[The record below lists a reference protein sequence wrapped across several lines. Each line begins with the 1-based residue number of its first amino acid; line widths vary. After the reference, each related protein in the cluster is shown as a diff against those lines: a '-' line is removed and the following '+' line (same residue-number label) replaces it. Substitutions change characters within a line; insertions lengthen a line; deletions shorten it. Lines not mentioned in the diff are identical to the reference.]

1 MATRKSID
9 YKVDF
14 TSKTLTM
21 TKAFED
27 KAQDP
32 ESKEFAI
39 LMNLQNSIP
48 GLIVVRKTHATPRKY
63 TNKQGEKFNCNQFK
77 NLTYDNMESFIKQ
90 LPNSKELEK
99 SFDFLKNYGA
109 LPQTSR
115 YTAVRKWFVAQFP
128 EFRKNPLFYLYN
140 EVKVVNIVPF
150 IQEAQERAEE
160 LEAKKEKEAKVDKAV
175 GL

>member
-1 MATRKSID
+1 MATKKSIG

-21 TKAFED
+21 TKAFEE
-27 KAQDP
+27 KAQNP

-48 GLIVVRKTHATPRKY
+48 GLIVERKTHATPSKY
-63 TNKQGEKFNCNQFK
+63 RTKDGETFNCNQFK
-77 NLTYDNMESFIKQ
+77 NLTYDNMESFIKR
-90 LPNSKELEK
+90 LPNNKELEK
-99 SFDFLKNYGA
+99 SFDFLKNYGS

-150 IQEAQERAEE
+150 IEEAQKRAEE
-160 LEAKKEKEAKVDKAV
+160 LEAKKAEEAKGDKAV

>member
-1 MATRKSID
+1 MKGYTLSLSA
-9 YKVDF
+9 
-14 TSKTLTM
+14 KTLTI
-21 TKAFED
+21 TKDFDD

-32 ESKEFAI
+32 TSKEFAI

-48 GLIVVRKTHATPRKY
+48 GLTVVRKTHATPRKY

-77 NLTYDNMESFIKQ
+77 NLSFDNMEAFIDG
-90 LPNSKELEK
+90 LPNNKDIKEAYN
-99 SFDFLKNYGA
+99 FLRHCGK

-115 YTAVRKWFVAQFP
+115 YTVVSKWFVAQFP

-140 EVKVVNIVPF
+140 EVKVVNIAPY

-160 LEAKKEKEAKVDKAV
+160 LEAKKAEAEKKI
-175 GL
+175 G

>member
-1 MATRKSID
+1 MATKKKLPG

-14 TSKTLTM
+14 AAKTLTM
-21 TKAFED
+21 TKDFEE
-27 KAQDP
+27 KAQNP

-39 LMNLQNSIP
+39 LMNLQNAIP
-48 GLIVVRKTHATPRKY
+48 GLIVERKTHATPRKY
-63 TNKQGEKFNCNQFK
+63 TSKSTGEKFNCNQFK

-99 SFDFLKNYGA
+99 AFNFLKYFGA

-140 EVKVVNIVPF
+140 DVKVVDIAPF
-150 IQEAQERAEE
+150 IEEAQKRAEE
-160 LEAKKEKEAKVDKAV
+160 LAAQKEEEAKRA
-175 GL
+175 

>member
-1 MATRKSID
+1 MATKKSIG

-21 TKAFED
+21 TKAFEE
-27 KAQDP
+27 KAQNP

-48 GLIVVRKTHATPRKY
+48 GLTVIRKTHATPSKY
-63 TNKQGEKFNCNQFK
+63 RTKDGETFNCNQFK
-77 NLTYDNMESFIKQ
+77 NLTYDNMESFIKR
-90 LPNSKELEK
+90 LPNNKELEK
-99 SFDFLKNYGA
+99 SFDFLKNCGS
-109 LPQTSR
+109 LPLTSR

-140 EVKVVNIVPF
+140 EVKVVKIAPF

-160 LEAKKEKEAKVDKAV
+160 LEAKKAEEAEEAKRA
-175 GL
+175 

>member
-1 MATRKSID
+1 MKGYTLSLSA
-9 YKVDF
+9 
-14 TSKTLTM
+14 KTLTI

-27 KAQDP
+27 AV
-32 ESKEFAI
+32 SKGEGEAYDLYTKF
-39 LMNLQNSIP
+39 MREIP
-48 GLIVVRKTHATPRKY
+48 GLTVVRKTHKTPTKY
-63 TNKQGEKFNCNQFK
+63 TSKSTGEKFNCNQFK
-77 NLTYDNMESFIKQ
+77 NLTFDNMKAFIEG
-90 LPNSKELEK
+90 LPNSEK
-99 SFDFLKNYGA
+99 FMKSYNFLRYYGG

-160 LEAKKEKEAKVDKAV
+160 LEVKKAEAEKKI
-175 GL
+175 G